1 MKNKLMLAL
10 LIASVSAGGSAAF
23 AQQSKTYMKKSQ
35 VPAYKLVQKNKKVQQ
50 IPRLNLGQEKEIHA
64 NIKPL
69 NIPEAGEVRLAP
81 IAQKVSPPLL
91 QFNVNLN
98 QIATVPKAKMVTAT
112 KSIQNIPELKIVA
125 EVQEPQLDMTI
136 DAKPEMVP
144 LVDMKPND
152 YKMLQALIFL
162 EYQKNYELALGL
174 FAELMEDP
182 EYRTEAW
189 YNYALTAKGLGL
201 NSEFRMALIKVAT
214 DTKSREWQEKA
225 VQKLIE
231 NISSLKISDVK
242 YIDPLITKYDIDTTQ
257 NEAYQMYRAKYYLE
271 AGQLGHVE
279 DALIFIGEK
288 SPNFPEATFISALS
302 FYRQGKVDDA
312 IMTLNRLLEMTEK
325 DRKGLIRNVAALT
338 VGRIYFQKGAYKD
351 SFQSYLKVDKST
363 PLWLQAMTEQ
373 AWTQIMAE
381 DYEGAAGN
389 MFSLHT
395 DFFKNAFA
403 PESYTVRTVG
413 YLNLCQYGDGIQV
426 LNEMKKKFGPL
437 KAQLQSYQ
445 SANDKKVT
453 NYYETVKA
461 WLKNSNQKTVDGLP
475 RSFIVELA
483 RHPSFTVP
491 QTEINTYEDEIS
503 RFNKVTLSLLNREK
517 TVMKKAGDAGREI
530 SEIRKKLI
538 DNKKDADLKAKL
550 ATAEKRQMSFKIQ
563 QFIAKKARTSIKKLR
578 EMGVARMEKEKGE
591 LRVEAGKALK
601 NRMTQLAGG
610 LYRVLEQNEVLA
622 YELYSGAGEHIRYQ
636 MAGGNITEK
645 ERPELKVDSGKSLNW
660 KFQGEIWEDEV
671 GHYRSSLKNV
681 CPQDDKITSLESN

>member
-1 MKNKLMLAL
+1 MKKNTLVLAL
-10 LIASVSAGGSAAF
+10 ATFGVTAGTAY
-23 AQQSKTYMKKSQ
+23 AQQKPKTYMKSSQ
-35 VPAYKLVQKNKKVQQ
+35 VPAYKLVQKNKKLTE
-50 IPRLNLGQEKEIHA
+50 IPRLNLGSEREIQA

-69 NIPEAGEVRLAP
+69 NIPEAGELKLNTIGRN
-81 IAQKVSPPLL
+81 QSPP
-91 QFNVNLN
+91 VLN
-98 QIATVPKAKMVTAT
+98 ISLETLKIAPASGAKALTSQKE
-112 KSIQNIPELKIVA
+112 IQNIPDLKVLN
-125 EVQEPQLDMTI
+125 EVPEPQLDYSVES
-136 DAKPEMVP
+136 PE
-144 LVDMKPND
+144 LKALEEMKPND

-201 NSEFRMALIKVAT
+201 NSEFRMGLIKVAT
-214 DTKSREWQEKA
+214 DAKSKEWQEKA
-225 VQKLIE
+225 VHKLIE
-231 NISSLKISDVK
+231 NLPILKVSDVK

-257 NEAYQMYRAKYYLE
+257 NETYQMYRAKYYLE
-271 AGQLGHVE
+271 AGQLGQVE
-279 DALIFIGEK
+279 DALMFIGDK
-288 SPNFPEATFISALS
+288 SPSYPEATFISGLS
-302 FYRQGKVDDA
+302 LYRQGKVDDA
-312 IMTLNRLLEMTEK
+312 IITMNKVLELTAGDK
-325 DRKGLIRNVAALT
+325 KGLIRNIAALT

-351 SFQSYLKVDKST
+351 SFQSYLRVDKSN

-373 AWTQIMAE
+373 AWTQVMAE

-426 LNEMKKKFGPL
+426 LTEMKKKYGTL
-437 KAQLQSYQ
+437 KARLQTYQ
-445 SANDKKVT
+445 NANDKNVT
-453 NYYETVKA
+453 NYYETTKA
-461 WLKNSNQKTVDGLP
+461 WLKNSDRKEVDGLP
-475 RSFIVELA
+475 RAFIVELA

-491 QTEINTYEDEIS
+491 QTEINSYEDEIA
-503 RFNKVTLSLLNREK
+503 RFNKVTLTLLAREK
-517 TVMKKAGDAGREI
+517 SVMKKAGEAGREI
-530 SEIRKKLI
+530 SEYRKKLI
-538 DNKKDADLKAKL
+538 DNKKDESLKEKL
-550 ATAEKRQMSFKIQ
+550 TVAEKRQMSFKIQ
-563 QFIAKKARTSIKKLR
+563 QFIAQKSRTSIKKLR

-591 LRVEAGKALK
+591 LRAEAGLALK
-601 NRMTQLAGG
+601 NRMAQLAGS

-636 MAGGNITEK
+636 MAGGSITEK
-645 ERPELKVDSGKSLNW
+645 ERPELKVESGKSLNW

-681 CPQDDKITSLESN
+681 CPQDDKITSLDNN

>member
-1 MKNKLMLAL
+1 MKKNTLVLAL
-10 LIASVSAGGSAAF
+10 ATFGVTAGTAY
-23 AQQSKTYMKKSQ
+23 AQQKPKTYMKSSQ
-35 VPAYKLVQKNKKVQQ
+35 VPAYKLVQKNKKLTE
-50 IPRLNLGQEKEIHA
+50 IPRLNLGSEREIQA

-69 NIPEAGEVRLAP
+69 NIPEAGELKLNAIGRN
-81 IAQKVSPPLL
+81 QSPP
-91 QFNVNLN
+91 VLN
-98 QIATVPKAKMVTAT
+98 ISLETLKIAPASGAKALTSQKG
-112 KSIQNIPELKIVA
+112 IQNIPDLKVLN
-125 EVQEPQLDMTI
+125 EVPEPQLDYSVES
-136 DAKPEMVP
+136 PE
-144 LVDMKPND
+144 LKALEEMKPND

-201 NSEFRMALIKVAT
+201 NSEFRMGLIKVAT
-214 DTKSREWQEKA
+214 DAKSKEWQEKA
-225 VQKLIE
+225 VHKLIE
-231 NISSLKISDVK
+231 NLPILKVSDVK

-257 NEAYQMYRAKYYLE
+257 NETYQMYRAKYYLE
-271 AGQLGHVE
+271 AGQLGQVE
-279 DALIFIGEK
+279 DALMFIGDK
-288 SPNFPEATFISALS
+288 SPSYPEATFISGLS
-302 FYRQGKVDDA
+302 LYRQGKVDDA
-312 IMTLNRLLEMTEK
+312 IITMNKVLELTAGDK
-325 DRKGLIRNVAALT
+325 KGLIRNIAALT

-351 SFQSYLKVDKST
+351 SFQSYLRVDKSN

-373 AWTQIMAE
+373 AWTQVMAE

-426 LNEMKKKFGPL
+426 LTEMKKKYGTL
-437 KAQLQSYQ
+437 KARLQTYQ
-445 SANDKKVT
+445 NANDKNVT
-453 NYYETVKA
+453 NYYETTKA
-461 WLKNSNQKTVDGLP
+461 WLKNSDRKEVDGLP
-475 RSFIVELA
+475 RAFIVELA

-491 QTEINTYEDEIS
+491 QTEINSYEDEIA
-503 RFNKVTLSLLNREK
+503 RFNKVTLTLLAREK
-517 TVMKKAGDAGREI
+517 SVMKKAGEAGREI
-530 SEIRKKLI
+530 SEYRKKLI
-538 DNKKDADLKAKL
+538 DNKKDESLKEKL
-550 ATAEKRQMSFKIQ
+550 TVAEKRQMSFKIQ
-563 QFIAKKARTSIKKLR
+563 QFIAQKSRTSIKKLR

-591 LRVEAGKALK
+591 LRAEAGLALK
-601 NRMTQLAGG
+601 NRMAQLAGS

-636 MAGGNITEK
+636 MAGGSITEK
-645 ERPELKVDSGKSLNW
+645 ERPELKVESGKSLNW

-681 CPQDDKITSLESN
+681 CPQDDKITSLDNN

>member
-1 MKNKLMLAL
+1 MKKNTLLLAL
-10 LIASVSAGGSAAF
+10 ATFGVSAGTAY
-23 AQQSKTYMKKSQ
+23 AQQKPKTYMKSSQ
-35 VPAYKLVQKNKKVQQ
+35 VPAYKLVQKNKKLNE
-50 IPRLNLGQEKEIHA
+50 IPRLNFSPEREIQA

-69 NIPEAGEVRLAP
+69 NIPEAGQLQLNP
-81 IAQKVSPPLL
+81 IAKKESPAVINSSLESFKLDPLPGAKT
-91 QFNVNLN
+91 
-98 QIATVPKAKMVTAT
+98 IASQ
-112 KSIQNIPELKIVA
+112 KSIQNIPEFKILN
-125 EVQEPQLDMTI
+125 EIPEPQLDYSI
-136 DAKPEMVP
+136 DKPE
-144 LVDMKPND
+144 LKALEEMKPND

-189 YNYALTAKGLGL
+189 FNYALTAKGLGL
-201 NSEFRMALIKVAT
+201 NSEFRMGLIKVAM
-214 DTKSREWQEKA
+214 DSKSREWQEKA
-225 VQKLIE
+225 VHKLIE
-231 NISSLKISDVK
+231 NIKILKVSDVK
-242 YIDPLITKYDIDTTQ
+242 HIDPLITKYDIDTTQ
-257 NEAYQMYRAKYYLE
+257 NEIYQMYRAKYYLDV
-271 AGQLGHVE
+271 GQLGLVE
-279 DALIFIGEK
+279 DALLFIGEK
-288 SPNFPEATFISALS
+288 SPNYPEATFIAGLS
-302 FYRQGKVDDA
+302 LYRQGKVDEA
-312 IMTLNRLLEMTEK
+312 LVTMNKVLELTDGDK
-325 DRKGLIRNVAALT
+325 KGLIRNISALT
-338 VGRIYFQKGAYKD
+338 VGRLYFQKGAYKD
-351 SFQSYLKVDKST
+351 SFQSYLKVDKSN

-373 AWTQIMAE
+373 AWTQVMAE

-426 LNEMKKKFGPL
+426 LTEMKKKYGTL
-437 KAQLQSYQ
+437 KARLQTYQ
-445 SANDKKVT
+445 NANDKNVS

-461 WLKNSNQKTVDGLP
+461 WLKNSERKEVDGLP
-475 RSFIVELA
+475 RAFIVELA

-503 RFNKVTLSLLNREK
+503 RFNKVTLTLLAREK
-517 TVMKKAGDAGREI
+517 AVMKKASEAGREI
-530 SEIRKKLI
+530 SEFRKKLI
-538 DNKKDADLKAKL
+538 DNKKDESLKQKI

-563 QFIAKKARTSIKKLR
+563 QFIAQKSRTSIKKLR

-591 LRVEAGKALK
+591 LRGQAGLALK
-601 NRMTQLAGG
+601 NRMNQLAGG

-645 ERPELKVDSGKSLNW
+645 ERPELKVESGKSLNW

-681 CPQDDKITSLESN
+681 CPQDDKITSLDNN